1 MIKLNIHHY
10 YTYPRKPKQN
20 SYVERSHR
28 SDEIEFYSNGNK
40 VCDINVMKDK
50 IAKWEHVWNDVRPH
64 EALNFLTPNQ
74 YLNKYF
80 SNKKD
85 SKTTIILQ
93 S

>member
-1 MIKLNIHHY
+1 M
-10 YTYPRKPKQN
+10 
-20 SYVERSHR
+20 
-28 SDEIEFYSNGNK
+28 